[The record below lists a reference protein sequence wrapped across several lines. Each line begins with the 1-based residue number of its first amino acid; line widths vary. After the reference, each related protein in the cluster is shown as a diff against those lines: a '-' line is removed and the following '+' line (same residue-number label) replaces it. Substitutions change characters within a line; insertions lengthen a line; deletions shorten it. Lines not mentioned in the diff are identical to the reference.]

1 MPSTGSPCSC
11 LTMLCSAASQV
22 ALAVKNLPANVRD
35 AKRLRFDPW
44 LGKIPWGRKW
54 QPTPVFLPGK
64 FHRQRSLA
72 GYSPWGH
79 RESDTTEQLS
89 RPQEMSSQLCQSA
102 FFSLLWTSSVKLWI
116 PMSFN
121 KRILADSEKQVSWG
135 KAGRL
140 RALVGRSPSI
150 LWAVWVRTC
159 LALLLDPLPP
169 YRGPV

>member
-1 MPSTGSPCSC
+1 MSAAESVPDKRADFHHQLEKELGKIGKRTWPLANDSRKPVTRAADRQTQHPPPRTILALERTRAVPSTGSPCSC

-89 RPQEMSSQLCQSA
+89 RPQEMSCIYP
-102 FFSLLWTSSVKLWI
+102 TV
-116 PMSFN
+116 
-121 KRILADSEKQVSWG
+121 
-135 KAGRL
+135 
-140 RALVGRSPSI
+140 
-150 LWAVWVRTC
+150 
-159 LALLLDPLPP
+159 
-169 YRGPV
+169 